1 MRKNSKENYE
11 KVTGNYTICWKS
23 TCSNGFDLLLHC
35 ISADYPVK
43 ILWHFSSNT
52 LQQFKFSHFWSKI
65 YVPDLFKL
73 IPNWNYIMEKKIK
86 EDNVLP
92 YAAERW
98 QLMDEMWDDNREEYA
113 GLG

>member
-1 MRKNSKENYE
+1 
-11 KVTGNYTICWKS
+11 
-23 TCSNGFDLLLHC
+23 
-35 ISADYPVK
+35 
-43 ILWHFSSNT
+43 
-52 LQQFKFSHFWSKI
+52 
-65 YVPDLFKL
+65 
-73 IPNWNYIMEKKIK
+73 MEKKIK